1 VTLAVTGS
9 TISGRVF
16 WLQRTPVFQ
25 RHRLPLTASRWDI
38 RWVIGRR
45 TMPTFCVFPVISVAV
60 MDKCCDACGNGECYF
75 SSCSSA
81 SEGAGVTEASV
92 AWTRVDGKY
101 GG

>member
-1 VTLAVTGS
+1 M
-9 TISGRVF
+9 
-16 WLQRTPVFQ
+16 
-25 RHRLPLTASRWDI
+25 PLTASRWDI

-92 AWTRVDGKY
+92 ART